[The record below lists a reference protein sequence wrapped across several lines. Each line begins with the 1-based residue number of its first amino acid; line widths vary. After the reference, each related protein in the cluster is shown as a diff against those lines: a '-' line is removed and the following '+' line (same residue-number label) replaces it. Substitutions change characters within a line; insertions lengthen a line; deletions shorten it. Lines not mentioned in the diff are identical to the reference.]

1 MKIGNRAFYE
11 CPIENFVIPF
21 RTTEIGE
28 RAFENCRYLENI
40 LISEDSELKVIGQ
53 YALASTSI
61 KSIVIPKNVNK
72 IGYRCFDKTDLL
84 QIIEFADNS
93 ELQLFDNIEF
103 YRCPKTVVIMTP
115 YKLEKLLT
123 KNNIKQ

>member
-1 MKIGNRAFYE
+1 M
-11 CPIENFVIPF
+11 
-21 RTTEIGE
+21 
-28 RAFENCRYLENI
+28 
-40 LISEDSELKVIGQ
+40 ISEDSELKVIGQ
-53 YALASTSI
+53 YAFASTSI
-61 KSIVIPKNVNK
+61 KSIAIPKNVNK
-72 IGYRCFDKTDLL
+72 TGYRCFDKTDLL

-103 YRCPKTVVIMTP
+103 YRCLKTVVVMAP